1 MRAGGVRRGG
11 EEKREKLAGVSLTV
25 RSPPADECLLVGLPP
40 ATAAEAGAW
49 RVLAAGWSAELLSLL
64 LKVKTS
70 LQVSSCPSAAVGIQV
85 CLPALQQV
93 YKLEQIRQSPIF
105 VYFVFQLELKNVI
118 NDYELIVDC

>member
-40 ATAAEAGAW
+40 AIAAEAGAW

-85 CLPALQQV
+85 CLPALQ
-93 YKLEQIRQSPIF
+93 LPWEQIRQSPRTSLCIL
-105 VYFVFQLELKNVI
+105 YIPTAAENIQQ
-118 NDYELIVDC
+118 